1 MITEEHIKEGL
12 SRAYIMAVAH
22 NAGFNCALREFDYGI
37 DGTFIEVA
45 DMIGGGK
52 VESGFK
58 LDFQAKA
65 SIRATRANGTIAYP
79 LEADA
84 FNRLVAQQ
92 GGTSRI
98 LILLEMPTN
107 PNEWLTLTD
116 EQLVLKRCAWWHSLA
131 GQQPTANTATKTIH
145 IPATQRFDVP
155 ALNALMNRVKAGT
168 L

>member
-1 MITEEHIKEGL
+1 MITEEHRKEGL

-22 NAGFNCALREFDYGI
+22 HAGFNCALREFDYGI
-37 DGTFIEVA
+37 DGTFIEVS
-45 DMIGGGK
+45 DMTAGGK

-65 SIRATRANGTIAYP
+65 SIRATHANDVIKYP

-84 FNRLVAQQ
+84 FNRLVARQ
-92 GGTSRI
+92 GGTARI
-98 LILLEMPTN
+98 LILLELPVN
-107 PNEWLTLTD
+107 PDEWLTLTD

-131 GQQPTANTATKTIH
+131 GQMPTPNANTQTIQ

>member
-22 NAGFNCALREFDYGI
+22 RAGFNCALREFDYGI

-45 DMIGGGK
+45 DMAGGGK

-65 SIRATRANGTIAYP
+65 SIRATRANGTIRYP

-92 GGTSRI
+92 GGTPRI
-98 LILLEMPTN
+98 LILLEMPPA
-107 PNEWLTLTD
+107 PNEWLALTD

-131 GQQPTANTATKTIH
+131 DQPPTANTDSKTIH
-145 IPATQRFDVP
+145 IPATQRFDVQ
-155 ALNALMNRVKAGT
+155 ALNNLMNRVKQGT